1 MAKFVDNRVETLLPS
16 LIKKIENGMKNEK
29 PQAIENN
36 GVKHQVK
43 CTGCGIQPI
52 TGIRYK
58 CLTCPLFNYCS
69 SCEETLPHT
78 HNMLKM
84 RFLEE

>member
-36 GVKHQVK
+36 GVKH
-43 CTGCGIQPI
+43 
-52 TGIRYK
+52 
-58 CLTCPLFNYCS
+58 
-69 SCEETLPHT
+69 
-78 HNMLKM
+78 
-84 RFLEE
+84 